1 MEKQLGWAHKLGG
14 SVSLGIFREEQ
25 KVLARLMESQIWHL
39 PTSSVALPTFLSD
52 RKPSPSSLLDVSH
65 FSSSLCVSLVP
76 FKLLSLSCR
85 SEGVSLS
92 KSMCGFFKRN
102 YLGLQQFLPLAQSL
116 LVFAAMNLGD
126 LSSWHWNP
134 GLGSLVWGW
143 DFSLLRHPL

>member
-1 MEKQLGWAHKLGG
+1 MSYKLGG
-14 SVSLGIFREEQ
+14 MEPQGISRTGQ
-25 KVLARLMESQIWHL
+25 TVLTRLMESQIWHL

-102 YLGLQQFLPLAQSL
+102 YLGLHNFLLLTQSQ
-116 LVFAAMNLGD
+116 LVFIAGSYGNV
-126 LSSWHWNP
+126 SSWHWNP
-134 GLGSLVWGW
+134 GLGALV
-143 DFSLLRHPL
+143 